1 MSESIENVLE
11 LNEAYK
17 QAIELTKSHYEN
29 FPVLSFFI
37 SKKLRKHVA
46 VVYQFARQADDIAD
60 EGKLDDNARIKKL
73 DEYLNNFE
81 AALRKNFTSNFWL
94 ALQNTITEKNL
105 DPQNFR
111 NLITAFKQDLVI
123 KKYESYKDLLG
134 YCQNSANPVGRIILE
149 LNQIK
154 SEEANKYSDNIC
166 TALQLANFYQDVSLD
181 IKKGRVYI
189 PQEDF
194 GLFEINDSIITKQNV
209 NNSFKNLMKY
219 EIERT
224 KQLFDEGK
232 KLLKYLPLR
241 LRLQIMVTIKGGES
255 ILEKIESSNYDVL
268 TKRPKL
274 TKSDFL
280 ILFSKAII
288 LRK

>member
-11 LNEAYK
+11 INKAYK
-17 QAIELTKSHYEN
+17 QAIEFTKSHYEN

-166 TALQLANFYQDVSLD
+166 TALQLTNFYQDVSLD

-194 GLFEINDSIITKQNV
+194 ELFEINDSIITKQNV
-209 NNSFKNLMKY
+209 NNSFKNLIKY